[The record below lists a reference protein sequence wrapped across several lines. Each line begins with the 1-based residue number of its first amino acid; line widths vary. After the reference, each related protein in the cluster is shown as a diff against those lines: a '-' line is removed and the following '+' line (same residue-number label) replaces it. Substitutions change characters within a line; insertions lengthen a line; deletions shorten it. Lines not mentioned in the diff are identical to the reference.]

1 MAFSIHTSAKYIRVI
16 YSGTLTNTDIQGVLK
31 DSIGVSGNELNLINR
46 IEDMR
51 ELHGIKIGFD
61 ELMDFTS
68 YLRTIQMPHTV
79 KTAILTGNTL
89 QYGIAR
95 MFQTILEHP
104 QMDIKIFSNEE
115 EARTWVAALD

>member
-1 MAFSIHTSAKYIRVI
+1 MPYSIDTSTKFIKVT
-16 YSGTLTNTDIQGVLK
+16 YSGTLDNNDIQGVLK
-31 DSIGVSGNELNLINR
+31 DSLIVGGNELNLINR

-61 ELMDFTS
+61 ELMDFTEN
-68 YLRTIQMPHTV
+68 LRTIQLPHAV
-79 KTAILTGNTL
+79 KTAILTGNSL

-104 QMDIKIFSNEE
+104 QMEIKVFSHEE
-115 EARTWVAALD
+115 EACKWVSAIE